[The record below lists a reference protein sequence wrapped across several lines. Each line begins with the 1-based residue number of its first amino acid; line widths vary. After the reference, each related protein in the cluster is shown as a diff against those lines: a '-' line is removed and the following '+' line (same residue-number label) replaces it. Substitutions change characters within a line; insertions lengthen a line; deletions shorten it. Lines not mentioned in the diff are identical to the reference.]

1 MVVSMKIISVVLS
14 NNGVKLFI
22 CATKQYLDI
31 FHTYRHIVFIFSILI
46 FLVLFLFLS
55 FQVLGRAMVIA
66 IRINVNRNVTLMA
79 IIIIRSG
86 ITAVV
91 IIIVT

>member
-1 MVVSMKIISVVLS
+1 MVVSMKIIFSGFKQQWCKVVY
-14 NNGVKLFI
+14 LFI
-22 CATKQYLDI
+22 YL
-31 FHTYRHIVFIFSILI
+31 RNEAIFSILI

-66 IRINVNRNVTLMA
+66 TRINVNRNVTLMA
-79 IIIIRSG
+79 IIVIRSG